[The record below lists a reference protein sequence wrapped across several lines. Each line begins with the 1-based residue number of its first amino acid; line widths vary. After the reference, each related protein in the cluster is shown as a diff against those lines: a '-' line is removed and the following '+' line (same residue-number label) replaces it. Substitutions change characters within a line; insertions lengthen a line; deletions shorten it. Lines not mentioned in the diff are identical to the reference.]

1 MYVTDIIPAIAKL
14 HIFFEEC
21 PNIQKKSPKTQNN
34 VFYGRLWFII
44 LTNHSIVVSLLA

>member
-14 HIFFEEC
+14 HIFLKSALIFK
-21 PNIQKKSPKTQNN
+21 KKSPKTKNN